1 MLANHYVSLQTATN
15 SMGGRKVEDGKE
27 EEQRKKKV
35 KYHVNSIL
43 LNNNEIRDIKSFYD
57 TLYWVLPSSNPN

>member
-1 MLANHYVSLQTATN
+1 
-15 SMGGRKVEDGKE
+15 MGGRKVEDGKE